1 MDRSDTLKQVIE
13 RVQRDLIESVNTVSD
28 FRKDEL
34 TRLESIRAE
43 LRQVR
48 EDLLAVIEE
57 LDATTK
63 GYFAAR
69 ADLSQIVRTGGEAEQ
84 REAYE
89 RAEGFMVTK
98 AALSEREKG
107 LRNMRD
113 YLERDERRVA
123 AQVERS
129 DVMATRFRL
138 ALDVLNDRVEL
149 GNSADR
155 DGLAIAYGLVERESR
170 SLAREIHDGPAQRF
184 AGAMMTLDFAR
195 QLMGRGHN
203 DRAYQELDKVRAQ
216 MSETMDEIRS
226 FLFLL
231 YPRDVE
237 DGLDVALSRLAESLA
252 QKHRVPIVV
261 KSLGS
266 MKSIPEYVGANAY
279 KIARQAIGNA
289 LAKANPE
296 RITVIMSLRSDRLFI
311 KIMDDGCGFDV
322 DKARKSAKDRGSYG
336 LASMEDRAKLTG
348 GDLKI
353 ESVLGHGTIVSL
365 EIPLGGR

>member
-1 MDRSDTLKQVIE
+1 MDRSDTLQQVIE

-34 TRLESIRAE
+34 SRLESIRRE

-48 EDLLAVIEE
+48 DELATVIEE
-57 LDATTK
+57 LDASTK
-63 GYFAAR
+63 AYFAAR

-84 REAYE
+84 REVYE
-89 RAEGFMVTK
+89 RAEGFMMAK

-129 DVMATRFRL
+129 EVMATRFRL
-138 ALDVLNDRVEL
+138 ALDVLNDRVGPE
-149 GNSADR
+149 NSSEK
-155 DGLAIAYGLVERESR
+155 DGIALAYGLVERESR

-184 AGAMMTLDFAR
+184 AGAMMTMDFALH
-195 QLMGRGHN
+195 LMDRGHH
-203 DRAYQELDKVRAQ
+203 DRACQELGKVKSQ

-237 DGLDVALSRLAESLA
+237 DGLDVALVRLAESLS
-252 QKHRVPIVV
+252 QKHGIPVVV
-261 KSLGS
+261 KSLGP
-266 MKSIPEYVGANAY
+266 MKSVPEYVGANAY

-296 RITVIMSLRSDRLFI
+296 RITVILSIRSDRLFV

-322 DKARKSAKDRGSYG
+322 DKARRCAKDRGSYG
-336 LASMEDRAKLTG
+336 LVSMEERAKLTG
-348 GDLKI
+348 GDLRV
-353 ESVLGHGTIVSL
+353 ESVLGQGTIVSL
-365 EIPLGGR
+365 EIPLIGR